1 MRKYADKITVK
12 RLSCITLIIMGFG
25 GLLLAV
31 SEICGGFLPDI
42 AVRIIGIADIIC
54 LTLFVF
60 LFVLGHLYKPHVSDN
75 GQCAPSSSVNKR
87 NF

>member
-1 MRKYADKITVK
+1 MESLYLHLEQDSVILKKNIIGIFDMDKTTVK

-60 LFVLGHLYKPHVSDN
+60 LFVLVSR
-75 GQCAPSSSVNKR
+75 K
-87 NF
+87 

>member
-1 MRKYADKITVK
+1 MDKITVK

-42 AVRIIGIADIIC
+42 AVRIIGIAALQI
-54 LTLFVF
+54 L
-60 LFVLGHLYKPHVSDN
+60 S
-75 GQCAPSSSVNKR
+75 A
-87 NF
+87 

>member
-1 MRKYADKITVK
+1 MDKTTVK

-31 SEICGGFLPDI
+31 SEICGGL
-42 AVRIIGIADIIC
+42 RIIGIADIIC

-60 LFVLGHLYKPHVSDN
+60 LFVLVSR
-75 GQCAPSSSVNKR
+75 K
-87 NF
+87 

>member
-1 MRKYADKITVK
+1 MDKTTVK

-42 AVRIIGIADIIC
+42 AVRIIC

-60 LFVLGHLYKPHVSDN
+60 LFVLVSR
-75 GQCAPSSSVNKR
+75 K
-87 NF
+87 

>member
-1 MRKYADKITVK
+1 MDKTTVK

-42 AVRIIGIADIIC
+42 GIADIIC

-60 LFVLGHLYKPHVSDN
+60 LFVLVSR
-75 GQCAPSSSVNKR
+75 K
-87 NF
+87 